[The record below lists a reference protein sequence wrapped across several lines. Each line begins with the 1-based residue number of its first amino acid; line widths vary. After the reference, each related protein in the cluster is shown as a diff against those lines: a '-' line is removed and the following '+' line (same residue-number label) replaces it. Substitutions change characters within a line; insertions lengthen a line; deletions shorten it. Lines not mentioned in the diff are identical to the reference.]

1 MAMTSV
7 SATSVAACSA
17 IRRLASAFGRRRG
30 QHGGRRRDRADHPR
44 RGPGP
49 GPRHRGVP
57 TDRGARD
64 DHEYAR
70 ETRSLRSTLELLC
83 EGAIRGLFDGQ
94 SSIDYDEATSVL
106 SLDISA
112 LDGDADNVVAA
123 AMMCSSAWTSTMV
136 ESCLASGRR
145 RNVVEV
151 SDELWRRLRAAPG
164 LVELSDRVTR
174 LNRAHGVVS
183 LQITHSL
190 SDLEAPPPRP
200 IGPRPGAWPPAT
212 ASSSSVASTPPNS
225 TGSAPSPPH
234 LRGTRPDHL
243 VGSPTDVAP
252 GPHAPRPRQVPD
264 QVR

>member
-1 MAMTSV
+1 MPA
-7 SATSVAACSA
+7 
-17 IRRLASAFGRRRG
+17 
-30 QHGGRRRDRADHPR
+30 
-44 RGPGP
+44 
-49 GPRHRGVP
+49 
-57 TDRGARD
+57 DRGARD

-106 SLDISA
+106 SLNISA

-174 LNRAHGVVS
+174 LNRARGVVS

-225 TGSAPSPPH
+225 TGSAPSPPTSGERALITSWAAPPTWH
-234 LRGTRPDHL
+234 RGLTHPGRGKYLIKSGERLGLPVAMSL
-243 VGSPTDVAP
+243 TPTERDLYNTDGAWATTT
-252 GPHAPRPRQVPD
+252 GGAA
-264 QVR
+264 